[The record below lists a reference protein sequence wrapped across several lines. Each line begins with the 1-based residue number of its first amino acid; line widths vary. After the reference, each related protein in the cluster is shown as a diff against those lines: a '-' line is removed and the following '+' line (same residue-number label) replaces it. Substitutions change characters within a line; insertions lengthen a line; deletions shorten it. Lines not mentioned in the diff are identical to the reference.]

1 MLPIAQMK
9 GIDYLCTIFNNDK
22 KNKKMIDLNTAV
34 RADLESAILEMD
46 LEETLFGGL
55 DAIIA
60 MSTERIRDIL
70 IDYVI
75 ENDECQF

>member
-1 MLPIAQMK
+1 
-9 GIDYLCTIFNNDK
+9 
-22 KNKKMIDLNTAV
+22 MIDVNTAV
-34 RADLESAILEMD
+34 RADLESVILEMD

-70 IDYVI
+70 IDYII